1 MQIRTVRKPGDP
13 GTLKLM
19 ERYGDK
25 LISVRYRYDAVRGK
39 RLKTIELI
47 VEEEDWSPVTNP
59 ESPPEATPPQP
70 EAHYTPRVPVR
81 IRYDERDLQRAIKA
95 IGGNWDPGK
104 KLWYAP
110 EEYVR
115 RIGLANRIVR

>member
-19 ERYGDK
+19 ERYGDR

-47 VEEEDWSPVTNP
+47 VEEENWAPVPDPETPVTKT
-59 ESPPEATPPQP
+59 PPEP
-70 EAHYTPRVPVR
+70 ETQYTPRVPVR